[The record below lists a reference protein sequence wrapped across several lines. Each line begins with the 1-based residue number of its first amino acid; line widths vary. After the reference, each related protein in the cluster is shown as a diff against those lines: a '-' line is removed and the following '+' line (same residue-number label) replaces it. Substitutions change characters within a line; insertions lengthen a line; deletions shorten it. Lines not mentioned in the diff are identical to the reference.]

1 MEILSNELLIQAY
14 ERAIKEGLSS
24 DFIDLLFQEISK
36 RNLKNQ
42 LNQSPAKK

>member
-1 MEILSNELLIQAY
+1 MDILSNELLIQAY

-24 DFIDLLFQEISK
+24 DFVDLLFQEISK

-42 LNQSPAKK
+42 LSKPPVQK